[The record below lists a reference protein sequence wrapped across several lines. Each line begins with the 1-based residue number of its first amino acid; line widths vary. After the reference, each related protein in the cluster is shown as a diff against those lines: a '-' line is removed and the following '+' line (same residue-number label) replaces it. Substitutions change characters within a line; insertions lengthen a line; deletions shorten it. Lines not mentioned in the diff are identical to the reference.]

1 MSEILTNKPF
11 EIKALTILE
20 CLGELLINESVL
32 TLEELEQSKKQLKEL
47 EHYSHFSSHL
57 WATDRPDVIP
67 SELKDKYFFENKFW
81 NYKKEK
87 QNV

>member
-20 CLGELLINESVL
+20 CLGELLVNESVL
-32 TLEELEQSKKQLKEL
+32 TFEELEQSKKQLREL

-57 WATDRPDVIP
+57 WVTDRPDIIP

-81 NYKKEK
+81 DYKKDIL
-87 QNV
+87 